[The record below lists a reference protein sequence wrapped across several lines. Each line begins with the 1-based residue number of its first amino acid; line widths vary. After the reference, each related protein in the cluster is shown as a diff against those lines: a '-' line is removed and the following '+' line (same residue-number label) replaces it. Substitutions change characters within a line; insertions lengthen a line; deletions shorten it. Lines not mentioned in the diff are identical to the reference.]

1 MAPIEECVM
10 PDYTKINIDG
20 HWVSPRGGTTVNTIA
35 RNYDYVIVGAGSAGC
50 AVARRL
56 VDSCDATIH
65 VINTDLRELARS

>member
-1 MAPIEECVM
+1 M

-56 VDSCDATIH
+56 VDGCDATIH